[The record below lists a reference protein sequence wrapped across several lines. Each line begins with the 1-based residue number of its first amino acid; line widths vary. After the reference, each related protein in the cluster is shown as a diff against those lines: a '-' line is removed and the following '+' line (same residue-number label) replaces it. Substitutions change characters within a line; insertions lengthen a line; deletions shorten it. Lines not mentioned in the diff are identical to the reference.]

1 MSDFDINKPCDQ
13 QNLTGDALKRC
24 QEAKS
29 KKFKKD
35 RDIYFRRRS
44 GESKGGD
51 IGVIEAE
58 RFKKKLGDKNIVDY
72 HLDEY
77 EPLFKEWNDYRML
90 SNNAFANFEE
100 QQALGGGI
108 DVLKEKEQQV
118 IADVLSNLQ
127 EGHRGDLEN
136 YFSKLGINS
145 KTKVQSTRPDQR
157 NYHHFYKGGD
167 KDEEKYQEFLKEAF
181 KLGADKN
188 LFTQDENGNFKVKRG
203 FDSAT
208 FSNWLNE
215 GNNSEDLTAIMD
227 NKIQEEFDQ
236 DLIKRFNFVVG
247 EDGKSKQ
254 LENFKASG
262 YDLSSLTYDNFN
274 KKDRDAA
281 IKADQKR
288 AAERIFGVTGES
300 EIMSIV
306 APGMERYLGVDFAKG
321 SVEALEYNL
330 NEKLRFQELGCG
342 NSDVANSLP
351 LGQKVTLE
359 CKGKTHTFEL
369 KSFRSAE
376 EISRGFNDQYKDIEK
391 RGLNAEKAYNTA
403 LKKSQPII
411 DKLNNA
417 KEKLENYGE
426 INSLTSPRVLWAYK
440 RDFENYQNA
449 IEEYNSSDAIKN
461 LNLEITTLN
470 NIQEEVGLLEK
481 KGEELDDYGM
491 LLEAGALNYNLW
503 DKMVATIDSQ
513 FFASANTL
521 MGSLGSNI
529 ASAFGNEELSKSIYE
544 SSLNYYKMSTE
555 KMGTFAESLGSN
567 DFGKVGFNFGR
578 YLLNLGADN
587 SFSIAATLLPG
598 GVIGNFGG
606 KLVSMGLQ
614 GAAKKAA
621 LASANKLA
629 QNATM
634 ATFFVSGS
642 GDQWGKLSLAEF
654 EGKKKIAQIQ
664 SDLYL
669 KDSDGKLTDKIN
681 PELTQEMKNTLLS
694 ELDFYENA
702 TSLKVG
708 EGAVW
713 RRIFAAVGYGGMD
726 MIGERLGSLRVINN
740 LQKVGKAYKARG
752 LFSAYRKSLKF
763 GITETLKSGYRFGA
777 GIGSELLEESFVNL
791 GTAFIDK
798 EIMGLNVGYLD
809 QFSTDFGLNT
819 AFTSIALQSPYMASN
834 VMSGMRYELATA
846 AQRKSQRTIHGKL
859 MGITTKI
866 ENAKL
871 PGSEISKEEL
881 ARLQKEKEALF
892 QEAAVSDFVT
902 MNAWTKLNAN
912 ERQNLI
918 EVNNEIRSLEK
929 DYYSLTNDPTFGEA
943 GLLNDIQ
950 DLETKLKAADAK
962 KADILKNKTLEKY
975 NQKTKEALKE
985 NKELQTVGS
994 IIATGRVNFYDAV
1007 KDIATFQFEGKSII
1021 LEDQQAIDDYIKKN
1035 NITDAKKIEAF
1046 KNNSAWV
1053 TKQGEIVINESSI
1066 FNQIR
1071 LGTTSQALT
1080 AAVAPLHE
1088 LLHTQIKSAGLFNEE
1103 NTAELQ
1109 DSVNNATLGLTEL
1122 IKSKIASGDIKD
1134 ARGAE
1139 ILKRLESG
1147 KKRSIEEV
1155 MTVFGETILLGD
1167 IKPNEMNLAYGLKG
1181 FLNKTFTRANP
1192 NVANVLNPFQT
1203 TNDIYSFISD
1213 FATKT
1218 ANVEGGKV
1226 ENLYT
1231 FDSTGRSKP
1240 REDINVDEKFSKS
1253 AIPEGK
1259 QAVSTDIELESN
1271 KLKGIAKLKA
1281 MIEENEVMGPNNAV
1295 TRNARKEAFEA
1306 QIKKV
1311 DELNTQ
1317 FTADE
1322 LRGSIAEAKAKE
1334 QKLINELGTTQE
1346 IGREMDMLPLGTS
1359 PEKTALEKNY
1369 AKVED
1374 AGKARE
1380 NLELA
1385 LQEKFAAFEGEVETA
1400 GLDIETGKTIE
1411 SAPQDVLFSEGISA
1425 TDIAQ
1430 NLSKKGLEVSEKQIN
1445 NMVGKITSRAT
1456 TKFWSRMSES
1466 NQNIVPR
1473 KLYKDSARNLLLEI
1487 ANNYRK
1493 EISKN
1498 TGKQVT
1504 FDAYMANTGMQRLNS
1519 LAADL
1524 GAKQKDDK
1532 SLSDEATL
1540 RKAEKQQ
1547 TAQETT
1553 VAKPEVTPTTE
1564 IFDAIK
1570 SINPNIDVK
1579 DFEKKFTEAVLAN
1592 AKKQGINIS
1601 DPNLTP
1607 TQRAK
1612 ITPYDVLAEALGM
1625 NPKKISNPAQNL
1637 NQDAKKVQRFLFKAS
1652 QLVKTAVL
1660 SKAYSDVQTV
1670 ESKVK
1675 GGKPVKVGGVT
1686 LGYGRNLLNE
1696 FFNQPKRLGSGKYVR
1711 TPKQWSKARYEQAI
1725 GIKDGKI
1732 DPNYVPRKPQEQMM
1746 KAILKALAEQMSLR
1760 ATSRIL
1766 DTDVQSKE
1774 VKATQAALDSMK
1786 PDILFSENALGNT
1799 QETLMSK
1806 FLDNTDYRNLLDKN
1820 TDTAKRKLTNIIKNA
1835 LEAAIDENILG
1846 GKYTPDDAR
1855 FLNEVLTQAKTTL
1868 KPLVLEAKAILTGL
1882 DLQNQLGENK
1892 FRVKNKGIETDNQK
1906 TDYQVEINTGT
1917 LEKQNWKPFNIEIKA
1932 ADAQLG
1938 SITVSDIDLASKK
1951 LNLKNFNI
1959 ENNPLGDDKIIKKL
1973 LTPLERNALKEIIES
1988 VLGIENY
1995 TLKTKLTPK
2004 QRDQLVAERGKDFK
2018 IKIGGISWQQ
2028 LLSNPDIKG
2037 DFTMAD
2043 VAKIYANKI
2052 TPTYYMQIDGKGL
2065 FAIGKDI
2072 YNLGVP
2078 SLEDLKVQFYVRPV
2092 LNKSTT
2098 KADGTTYTINLRIIP
2113 QSKDLKNIEPST
2125 KSIDKL
2131 NDQRNIVDILG
2142 SNNDFADVD
2151 FSENTLDMDGQ
2162 KGINKTLLDG
2172 NKFKNSKKGKKAIQ
2186 KLKDNQ
2192 PEGLS
2197 KDFNDIIEQNT
2208 GITSKARFSEV
2219 VAKRRGRGKGRF
2231 RFLIPPGAEDFKGLL
2246 YNFLGKGKKGEQQWQ
2261 FFDKN
2266 LLKPY
2271 WQAISQIERARRALK
2286 NDYVALLKGMPE
2298 ARKKLGTKIP
2308 TKGKTDFTYDHAV
2321 RAYLMDQSGYDLVA
2335 DAGLSKRDAKILV
2348 DTIKNDPVMA
2358 SFARGLQMISKQD
2371 KWLKPNGGFDVQ
2383 TIQSDIHRFTSGE
2396 GRKKFL
2402 ENSGF
2407 MQNVDQI
2414 FSPENLRKI
2423 EAAYGRNVRE
2433 ALEDT
2438 LYRMKNGTNR
2448 QAGTNRLTNTFNNW
2462 INRSVGAIMFFNRKS
2477 ALLQTISSVNFI
2489 NWSDNN
2495 PLKAAMAFAN
2505 QKQYW
2510 SDFAFIFNS
2519 PKLKERRA
2527 GLKGD
2532 INEAELADA
2541 VRGATNKAEAALSWL
2556 LKQGFLPT
2564 QMADSFA
2571 IASGGATFYRNRI
2584 NTYLKQGMNQQAAE
2598 KKAWE
2603 DFSRISEESQ
2613 QSADP
2618 AMISEQQ
2625 ASPLG
2630 RFTLNFQN
2638 TPMQY
2643 TRLMKRAGQDLIN
2656 RRRIPGLTQ
2665 AQSDATYISKIIYY
2679 GAVQNFIFAALQN
2692 ALFAVVPGFG
2702 GEDDEE
2708 ELMTKEQK
2716 QRKKEI
2722 RIANNMVDTLLR
2734 GTGIY
2739 GAIAATL
2746 KNTIIKFYENEGKD
2760 PFAKDNADII
2770 IEAANL
2776 SPVIGSKLRKLNN
2789 ALKTREFE
2797 KDVIEERGW
2806 EITKDGRLNLSPSYN
2821 VLGSTA
2827 EALLNVPLERTIAE
2841 IDALVEMT
2849 DQRNSSLERI
2859 ALALGWRT
2867 WDIGVPNEEEDQIK
2881 VEIKERK
2888 KQERKDKLKKEREE
2902 KKRLEEEKR
2911 FEGLSNKEINNLKR
2925 RDQIE
2930 ILTKQ
2935 QQIDSLIKL
2944 GVSKKDIRALR
2955 LESDRIDKIIELNTK

>member
-24 QEAKS
+24 QEAAS

-35 RDIYFRRRS
+35 RDTYFKRRS

-51 IGVIEAE
+51 IGIAEAKE
-58 RFKKKLGDKNIVDY
+58 FKKNLGGKDPVDY
-72 HLDEY
+72 HLDEWK
-77 EPLFKEWNDYRML
+77 PLFTQWDKYRRF
-90 SNNAFANFEE
+90 SNEAFADFEDTVDSGGDIGT
-100 QQALGGGI
+100 LGS
-108 DVLKEKEQQV
+108 EAQEV
-118 IADVLSNLQ
+118 INNVLSDLQ
-127 EGHRGDLEN
+127 QGHKKDLEN

-145 KTKVQSTRPDQR
+145 TTGRQSTRPDQR

-167 KDEEKYQEFLKEAF
+167 KNEEKYQEFLREAF

-188 LFTQDENGNFKVKRG
+188 LFKQDEDGNFKVKKG
-203 FDSAT
+203 FDAAT
-208 FSNWLNE
+208 FGNWLRE

-236 DLIKRFNFVVG
+236 DLIKRFNFSVD
-247 EDGKSKQ
+247 EDGISKQ

-262 YDLSSLTYDNFN
+262 YDLSSLTYNNFN
-274 KKDRDAA
+274 QKDIDAA
-281 IKADQKR
+281 RKADQKR
-288 AAERIFGVTGES
+288 AAERIFGVKGES

-306 APGMERYLGVDFAKG
+306 APGMEKYLGVDFAKG

-342 NSDVANSLP
+342 NSDVANTLP

-376 EISRGFNDQYKDIEK
+376 EISRGFNDQYKNIEK

-411 DKLNNA
+411 DKLNAA
-417 KEKLENYGE
+417 KSKLESYGE
-426 INSLTSPRVLWAYK
+426 INKSTPPTVLWAYK
-440 RDFENYQNA
+440 RDFKYYEYL

-461 LNLEITTLN
+461 LNQEIIALN
-470 NIQEEVGLLEK
+470 NIQEEVKLLEK

-513 FFASANTL
+513 FFASANVL
-521 MGSLGSNI
+521 MSSVGSSI
-529 ASAFGNEELSKSIYE
+529 AGAFGNEELSKSIHE
-544 SSLNYYKMSTE
+544 SGLNYYKMSTE
-555 KMGTFAESLGSN
+555 KMGTFSESLGSN
-567 DFGKVGFNFGR
+567 DFGKEGFGYGR
-578 YLLNLGADN
+578 YLLNLITDN
-587 SFSIAATLLPG
+587 TFSIGATLIPG
-598 GVIGNFGG
+598 GIIGNFGG
-606 KLVSMGLQ
+606 KIISMGLQ
-614 GAAKKAA
+614 GAAKKAT
-621 LASANKLA
+621 LAAANKLA

-634 ATFFVSGS
+634 ATFFVSGT

-654 EGKKKIAQIQ
+654 EGKKKISQIQ
-664 SDLYL
+664 SDLYV
-669 KDSDGKLTDKIN
+669 KDSNGNLTDKIN

-713 RRIFAAVGYGGMD
+713 RRIFSAVGYGGMD
-726 MIGERLGSLRVINN
+726 MIGERIGSLRVISN

-763 GITETLKSGYRFGA
+763 GLTETLKSGYRFGA

-809 QFSTDFGLNT
+809 QFSTDFALNT

-881 ARLQKEKEALF
+881 ARLEKEKDALF

-902 MNAWTKLNAN
+902 MNAWTKLDAN
-912 ERQNLI
+912 ERKNLI

-929 DYYSLTNDPTFGEA
+929 DYYSLTNDPNFGEA

-950 DLETKLKAADAK
+950 ALEDKLKAADAK

-975 NQKTKEALKE
+975 NKNTKEALKE
-985 NKELQTVGS
+985 NKELQTVGD
-994 IIATGRVNFYDAV
+994 IIATGRVNFYDAA
-1007 KDIATFQFEGKSII
+1007 KDIASFQFEGKSII
-1021 LEDQQAIDDYIKKN
+1021 LDDQQAVDDYLKKN
-1035 NITDAKKIEAF
+1035 NITDPKKIEAF

-1053 TKQGEIVINESSI
+1053 TQKGEIVINESSI
-1066 FNQIR
+1066 FDQIR
-1071 LGTTSQALT
+1071 RGTTSQALT

-1103 NTAELQ
+1103 NTAQLQ

-1155 MTVFGETILLGD
+1155 MTVFGEAILLGD

-1213 FATKT
+1213 FATRT

-1231 FDSTGRSKP
+1231 FDSTGRSKA
-1240 REDINVDEKFSKS
+1240 REDIEVEEQFSTD

-1259 QAVSTDIELESN
+1259 QDSSTEFNIELESD
-1271 KLKGIAKLKA
+1271 KLKGIAKLNA
-1281 MIEENEVMGPNNAV
+1281 MIQENENMGPGNAIL
-1295 TRNARKEAFEA
+1295 RQRRKEEIES
-1306 QIKKV
+1306 QIEKV
-1311 DELNTQ
+1311 DELETQNT
-1317 FTADE
+1317 ANE
-1322 LRGSIAEAKAKE
+1322 LREKLKNAKG
-1334 QKLINELGTTQE
+1334 IN
-1346 IGREMDMLPLGTS
+1346 
-1359 PEKTALEKNY
+1359 
-1369 AKVED
+1369 
-1374 AGKARE
+1374 RE
-1380 NLELA
+1380 NIQLA

-1400 GLDIETGKTIE
+1400 GLNIETGKPIR
-1411 SAPQDVLFSEGISA
+1411 SAPQGVLFSESISA

-1430 NLSKKGLEVSEKQIN
+1430 NLSEKGLEVSEKQIN
-1445 NMVGKITSRAT
+1445 DMVGKIRSRAT
-1456 TKFWSRMSES
+1456 TKFWSRMSAS
-1466 NQNIVPR
+1466 NKNIVP
-1473 KLYKDSARNLLLEI
+1473 KQLYKDSAENLLLEI

-1493 EISKN
+1493 EVSKN

-1547 TAQETT
+1547 TTEETT

-1570 SINPNIDVK
+1570 SINPDIDVK

-1592 AKKQGINIS
+1592 AKKQGVNIS

-1625 NPKKISNPAQNL
+1625 DPKKISNPAQNL

-1760 ATSRIL
+1760 ATSRVL

-1786 PDILFSENALGNT
+1786 PDILFSENALGKT
-1799 QETLMSK
+1799 QKTLMSK

-1820 TDTAKRKLTNIIKNA
+1820 TDTAKRKLTNIIKDA
-1835 LEAAIDENILG
+1835 LQAAIDENILG

-1882 DLQNQLGENK
+1882 DLQNQLGEDK

-1917 LEKQNWKPFNIEIKA
+1917 LEKPNWKPFNIEIKA

-1951 LNLKNFNI
+1951 LNLKNFTI

-1988 VLGIENY
+1988 VLGIKNY

-2004 QRDQLVAERGKDFK
+2004 QRGQLVAERGNDFK

-2037 DFTMAD
+2037 DFTFAD
-2043 VAKIYANKI
+2043 IAKIYANKI
-2052 TPTYYMQIDGKGL
+2052 TPTYYMQIEGKGL

-2072 YNLGVP
+2072 YNLGVE

-2092 LNKSTT
+2092 FNKSTT
-2098 KADGTTYTINLRIIP
+2098 KADGTAYTINLRIIP

-2131 NDQRNIVDILG
+2131 EDQKNIVNILE
-2142 SNNDFADVD
+2142 SNNKFAKDEVD

-2162 KGINKTLLDG
+2162 EGINKTLLDG

-2219 VAKRRGRGKGRF
+2219 VAKRRGKGKGRF
-2231 RFLIPPGAEDFKGLL
+2231 RFFIPPGAEDFKGLL
-2246 YNFLGKGKKGEQQWQ
+2246 YNFLGKGKTGEQQFE

-2271 WQAISQIERARRALK
+2271 WQAIAQIERARMALK
-2286 NDYVALLKGMPE
+2286 NDYAALLKGMPE

-2308 TKGKTDFTYDHAV
+2308 TKGKTDFTYDHAI

-2438 LYRMKNGTNR
+2438 IYRMKNGTNR

-2541 VRGATNKAEAALSWL
+2541 VRGATNKAEAVLAYL
-2556 LKQGFLPT
+2556 LKIGFTPT

-2630 RFTLNFQN
+2630 RVTLNFQN

-2643 TRLMKRAGQDLIN
+2643 TRQMKRAGQDLIN

-2692 ALFAVVPGFG
+2692 ALFAVIPGFG

-2708 ELMTKEQK
+2708 ELTEEQR
-2716 QRKKEI
+2716 QRKKELK
-2722 RIANNMVDTLLR
+2722 IANNMVDTILR

-2746 KNTIIKFYENEGKD
+2746 KNTLIKFYENEGKD

-2806 EITKDGRLNLSPSYN
+2806 EITRDGRLNLSPSYN

-2827 EALLNVPLERTIAE
+2827 EALLNVPLERAIAE
-2841 IDALVEMT
+2841 VDALVEMT

-2881 VEIKERK
+2881 IEVKERK

-2930 ILTKQ
+2930 VLTKQ